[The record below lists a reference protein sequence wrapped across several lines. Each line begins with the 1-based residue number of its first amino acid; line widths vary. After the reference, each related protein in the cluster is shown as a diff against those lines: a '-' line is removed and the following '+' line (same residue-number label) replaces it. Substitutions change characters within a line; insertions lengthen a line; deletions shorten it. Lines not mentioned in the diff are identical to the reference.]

1 MVASLQR
8 SLPDVGEFAH
18 TQLLTAI
25 CIGLALP
32 CGEPQSR
39 GRMSDSGPKM
49 ACRCGRQLPAARRAP
64 PGSGLAQVAAGL
76 SSPVAVLMA
85 SRLTL

>member
-1 MVASLQR
+1 MVAPLQR

-32 CGEPQSR
+32 
-39 GRMSDSGPKM
+39 
-49 ACRCGRQLPAARRAP
+49 LRRAAIP
-64 PGSGLAQVAAGL
+64 RPDVRFWERNGSGRPLADAFKRGPRACTGQADLL
-76 SSPVAVLMA
+76 S
-85 SRLTL
+85 RDT